1 MSTTRRMVLETIQR
15 LMLGGMASD
24 DTELTTNLINQHL
37 NAAIGYA
44 AKTNYKE
51 EIQLNGIENVSDAFY
66 TSFTNINI
74 NKDQNTGWYNATLPQ
89 QPAGVGIGWD
99 ISGFMLTT
107 GSGAKLFAHPI
118 SPREVEFLYNG
129 KKPCNEIFYWVNR
142 DTVSLHSGQDITKY
156 KANVRM
162 ISTQSSD
169 LDSVVTI
176 PDGYMPVVVKYMSEV
191 LGIEVQRP
199 IDNSSDGVETPQV
212 R

>member
-1 MSTTRRMVLETIQR
+1 MSTTRKMVLETIQR
-15 LMLGGMASD
+15 LMLGGMPSD
-24 DTELTTNLINQHL
+24 DTELTINLINQHL

-51 EIQLNGIENVSDAFY
+51 ELQLNGIENVSDAFY

-74 NKDQNTGWYNATLPQ
+74 SKDQSTGWYNATLPQ
-89 QPAGVGIGWD
+89 QPAGVGTGWD
-99 ISGFMLTT
+99 ISNFMLTT

-142 DTVSLHSGQDITKY
+142 DTVSLHSGQDLTKY

-176 PDGYMPVVVKYMSEV
+176 PDGYMPVVVKYLSEV
-191 LGIEVQRP
+191 LGVEVQRP
-199 IDNSSDGVETPQV
+199 VDSSSDGVETPQV

>member
-1 MSTTRRMVLETIQR
+1 MVLETIQR
-15 LMLGGMASD
+15 LMLGSIASD
-24 DTELTTNLINQHL
+24 DTELTINLINQHL

-74 NKDQNTGWYNATLPQ
+74 SKDQNTGWYNATLPQ
-89 QPAGVGIGWD
+89 QPAGIGAGWD

-118 SPREVEFLYNG
+118 SPREVEFLYNA
-129 KKPCNEIFYWVNR
+129 KKPCNEIFYWVNC

-176 PDGYMPVVVKYMSEV
+176 PDGYMPVVVKYLSEV

-199 IDNSSDGVETPQV
+199 IDSSSDGVETPQV

>member
-24 DTELTTNLINQHL
+24 DTELTINLINQHL

-74 NKDQNTGWYNATLPQ
+74 SKDQNTGWYNATLPQ
-89 QPAGVGIGWD
+89 QPAGIGAGWD

-118 SPREVEFLYNG
+118 SPREVEFLYNA

-199 IDNSSDGVETPQV
+199 IDSSSDGVETPQV